1 MRIAVLTSAWN
12 DDDWRER
19 GVALR
24 RVVGALTS
32 VGEVDVLVAADAV
45 SRDEQAGVLKV
56 LRFQAPLASPDERR
70 AVLESAIGPEDLC
83 WPTGCACARR
93 LAGAWAASLPH
104 AVQWRVATT
113 IGPVS
118 SKLISHLRE
127 QRYDVVVFGG
137 FDAAFFDHAL
147 EDAVG
152 PSRVVLV
159 PLARDEP
166 RLYFS
171 IYDRLFE
178 RAERILVFT
187 ERESRLIAGR
197 LRRREDRERVRLVGF
212 PLRINSLAATTVP
225 YCSPHASYVVLARD
239 WRRSFGLGWVFELAD
254 SLARTN
260 PEIVLALIGPGAAS
274 LPSSA
279 GLVCQETASR
289 LDAWRWMNVALAFLD
304 AEPNRM
310 LGLDVLEAMLCGAP
324 VLVSAEGGAAREH
337 VESGNG
343 GLWYR
348 SDAELHACLRAL
360 RSADLRD
367 ALGRQGRQYAG
378 DEYGNVDRFFDRVR
392 AAIADYGDARVST
405 AQAIR

>member
-1 MRIAVLTSAWN
+1 MRIAVLTSSWR

-19 GVALR
+19 CVALR

-45 SRDEQAGVLKV
+45 SSNEQVGVLKI
-56 LRFQAPLASPDERR
+56 LRFQAPLVSPDERR

-83 WPTGCACARR
+83 WPTACACAQRMAR
-93 LAGAWAASLPH
+93 AWAASLPH
-104 AVQWRVATT
+104 AVQRRVATT

-118 SKLISHLRE
+118 SKLISHMRDR
-127 QRYDVVVFGG
+127 RYDVVVFGG

-147 EDAVG
+147 EQAVG

-187 ERESRLIAGR
+187 DRERRLIASR

-212 PLRINSLAATTVP
+212 PLRINSLAATTIP
-225 YCSPHASYVVLARD
+225 YRSPLASYVVLARD
-239 WRRSFGLGWVFELAD
+239 WRRPFGLGWLFELAD
-254 SLARTN
+254 SLARQN

-279 GLVCQETASR
+279 GLVCQETVSR
-289 LDAWRWMNVALAFLD
+289 LDVWRWMNVALAFLD
-304 AEPNRM
+304 SEPNRM
-310 LGLDVLEAMLCGAP
+310 LGLDALEAMLCGAP

-348 SDAELHACLRAL
+348 SNAELGACLQAL
-360 RSADLRD
+360 RSMDLRD
-367 ALGRQGRQYAG
+367 ALRRQGHQYAN
-378 DEYGNVDRFFDRVR
+378 DEYGNVDRFLHRVR
-392 AAIADYGDARVST
+392 DAIADSSPT
-405 AQAIR
+405 

>member
-1 MRIAVLTSAWN
+1 MRIAILTSEWS

-19 GVALR
+19 CAALR

-32 VGEVDVLVAADAV
+32 VGDVDVLLAAANRVGDAEH
-45 SRDEQAGVLKV
+45 DGVVKI
-56 LRFQAPLASPDERR
+56 LRFETPLVSAGGRR
-70 AVLESAIGPEDLC
+70 AVLESAIGPEDFC
-83 WPTGCACARR
+83 WPTACECVQR
-93 LAGAWAASLPH
+93 LARAWAASLPL
-104 AVQWRVATT
+104 AVQQWVATT

-118 SKLISHLRE
+118 SELISHLRD
-127 QRYDVVVFGG
+127 RSYDVVVFGG
-137 FDAAFFDHAL
+137 FDAALFDHGL
-147 EDAVG
+147 EQAVG
-152 PSRVVLV
+152 SSRVILV

-187 ERESRLIAGR
+187 ERERRLIAGR
-197 LRRREDRERVRLVGF
+197 LRRREARERVRVVGF
-212 PLRINSLAATTVP
+212 PLRINSLAATTRP
-225 YCSPHASYVVLARD
+225 YHSPHASYVAIARD
-239 WRRSFGLGWVFELAD
+239 WRRPFGLGWLFELAD

-260 PEIVLALIGPGAAS
+260 PEIVLALIGPGAAA
-274 LPSSA
+274 LPSSP
-279 GLVCQETASR
+279 GLVCQETVSR
-289 LDAWRWMNVALAFLD
+289 LDVWRWMNVALAFLD

-348 SDAELHACLRAL
+348 SNAELRACLNAL
-360 RSADLRD
+360 RSVDLRD
-367 ALGRQGRQYAG
+367 ALGRQGRQYAA
-378 DEYGNVDRFFDRVR
+378 DEYENVDRFLHRVR
-392 AAIADYGDARVST
+392 DAIAH
-405 AQAIR
+405 